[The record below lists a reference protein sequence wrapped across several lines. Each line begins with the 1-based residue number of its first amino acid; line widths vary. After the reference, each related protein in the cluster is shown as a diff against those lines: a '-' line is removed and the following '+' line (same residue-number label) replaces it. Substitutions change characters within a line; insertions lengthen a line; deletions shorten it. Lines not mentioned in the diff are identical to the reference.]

1 MKKVLIA
8 TAFVAL
14 ALPGFAAEPAGKV
27 LADEG
32 KVFANHHGT
41 VVRKALKKGEKIDK
55 HNHEGEDIIFNV
67 MQGAIKITLNDSE
80 EHELKAGDTLVTAK
94 TSSPAK
100 QLMTRWSSSPSSKNE
115 PGKHH

>member
-8 TAFVAL
+8 TAIAAL
-14 ALPGFAAEPAGKV
+14 VLPGFAADPVGKV

-32 KVFANHHGT
+32 KVFENGHGK

-67 MQGAIKITLNDSE
+67 MQGAIKVTLNDSE
-80 EHELKAGDTLVTAK
+80 VYELKAGDTLVFNG
-94 TSSPAK
+94 
-100 QLMTRWSSSPSSKNE
+100 KNFIAGE
-115 PGKHH
+115 ATDDALVVITLVKE

>member
-8 TAFVAL
+8 TAIAAL
-14 ALPGFAAEPAGKV
+14 VLPGFAADPVGKV

-32 KVFANHHGT
+32 KVFENGHGK

-67 MQGAIKITLNDSE
+67 MQGAIKVTLNDSE
-80 EHELKAGDTLVTAK
+80 VHELKAGDTLVFNG
-94 TSSPAK
+94 
-100 QLMTRWSSSPSSKNE
+100 KNFIAGE
-115 PGKHH
+115 ATDDALVVITLVKK

>member
-8 TAFVAL
+8 TAIAAL
-14 ALPGFAAEPAGKV
+14 VLPGFAADPVGKV

-32 KVFANHHGT
+32 KVFENGHGK

-67 MQGAIKITLNDSE
+67 MQGAIKVILNDSE
-80 EHELKAGDTLVTAK
+80 VHELKAGDTLVFNG
-94 TSSPAK
+94 
-100 QLMTRWSSSPSSKNE
+100 KNFIAGE
-115 PGKHH
+115 ATDDALVVITLVKE